1 MATKTQ
7 QQSTQTKGVAYTT
20 EAEFMVRSE
29 ILGGQIRTEKI
40 RGLKADLKAETAVA
54 DSASADLSVR
64 KEVRADRMLTQLA
77 IEEEKLGIDRDNLSA
92 TQAYRQLNQA
102 GHAAA
107 LTSKAYKIN
116 ATEAVNQGRKQFLLN
131 AGIQA
136 VPVTIEATAKKVVK

>member
-1 MATKTQ
+1 
-7 QQSTQTKGVAYTT
+7 
-20 EAEFMVRSE
+20 VRSE

>member
-1 MATKTQ
+1 MTTKTQ
-7 QQSTQTKGVAYTT
+7 LKSKSTASGGIAYTT

-54 DSASADLSVR
+54 DR

-116 ATEAVNQGRKQFLLN
+116 ATEALNQGRKQFLLN

>member
-40 RGLKADLKAETAVA
+40 RGLRADLKAETAVA
-54 DSASADLSVR
+54 DR

-92 TQAYRQLNQA
+92 TKAYRQLNQA
-102 GHAAA
+102 GHVAR
-107 LTSKAYKIN
+107 LSSKAYGVD
-116 ATEAVNQGRKQFLLN
+116 ATAALNKGKQQFLLN
-131 AGIQA
+131 AGIA
-136 VPVTIEATAKKVVK
+136 PTVVTLDVKAKAGVKA

>member
-1 MATKTQ
+1 MTTKTQ

-40 RGLKADLKAETAVA
+40 RGLRADLKAETAVA
-54 DSASADLSVR
+54 DR

-92 TQAYRQLNQA
+92 TKAYRQLNQA
-102 GHAAA
+102 SHAAA

-116 ATEAVNQGRKQFLLN
+116 ATEALNQGRKQFLLN

-136 VPVTIEATAKKVVK
+136 MPVTIEATAKKVAK